1 MKGYWISLYLKVE
14 NQDNMKKYSE
24 AVVPLIK
31 SYGGKPIIRGG
42 RYKNYE
48 GKEFPRTVIWEFPNF
63 KKAVECHESIEY
75 QNGWSIAKDTTER
88 NFQII
93 EGFST
98 E

>member
-31 SYGGKPIIRGG
+31 SYGGKPIVRGG

-48 GKEFPRTVIWEFPNF
+48 GKEFPRTVVWEFPTYDAAEKCYNS
-63 KKAVECHESIEY
+63 KEY
-75 QNGWSIAKDTTER
+75 QEAWKLAKSSTVRDL
-88 NFQII
+88 QIV
-93 EGFST
+93 EGV
-98 E
+98 